1 MVLPPPLSVL
11 AHSLLS
17 LNTFPVYWPIITP
30 SIDHLEGLLPDCL
43 SAVLNAL
50 SSSTDRTGLRTRR
63 SSFQSRLESAYKSSS
78 NPMKK
83 HCILLLSILC
93 GDKCLS
99 KRGKSIKKE
108 TYVCQI
114 DKPDPVSSHLGY
126 CHQVWLLEI
135 LHFMAEITLLATR
148 NA

>member
-50 SSSTDRTGLRTRR
+50 SSSTDRTGLRTVGLKLSSAMGLHVTDMPHMLGRR
-63 SSFQSRLESAYKSSS
+63 LDD
-78 NPMKK
+78 P
-83 HCILLLSILC
+83 
-93 GDKCLS
+93 LS
-99 KRGKSIKKE
+99 KNMPLILRLLR
-108 TYVCQI
+108 
-114 DKPDPVSSHLGY
+114 SH
-126 CHQVWLLEI
+126 C
-135 LHFMAEITLLATR
+135 
-148 NA
+148 